1 MGRKAGI
8 SRSERLLRAAIAR
21 ALTEAVGVG
30 RGAQSTAAKRLG
42 ISRQAVSL
50 YVRQKATPSSE
61 NLRRMCEILKLPL
74 NIEGATFDLSGFSPK
89 PPSKVP
95 VQRSLFEALS
105 DVEDQQ
111 LDVKVLR
118 KRAHSI
124 DLQVSIDF
132 KSLNKRA

>member
-1 MGRKAGI
+1 V
-8 SRSERLLRAAIAR
+8 E
-21 ALTEAVGVG
+21 
-30 RGAQSTAAKRLG
+30 
-42 ISRQAVSL
+42 
-50 YVRQKATPSSE
+50 SSH
-61 NLRRMCEILKLPL
+61 
-74 NIEGATFDLSGFSPK
+74 G
-89 PPSKVP
+89 KVP

>member
-1 MGRKAGI
+1 
-8 SRSERLLRAAIAR
+8 LRTEIAR
-21 ALTEAVGVG
+21 ALTTAVGAG
-30 RGAQSTAAKRLG
+30 RGAQSSAAKRLG
-42 ISRQAVSL
+42 ISRQAISL

-74 NIEGATFDLSGFSPK
+74 NIEGAMVDLSSFYPK
-89 PPSKVP
+89 SPSKVP
-95 VQRSLFEALS
+95 VQTSLFEALS
-105 DVEDQQ
+105 DVGDQQ

-118 KRAHSI
+118 KRTHSI